1 MIVVVY
7 EAAPGSHVD
16 DLFLAYHVTE
26 ISLML
31 YTRCYPK
38 IQGIGPKKESFLL

>member
-26 ISLML
+26 ISVNVIYEVL
-31 YTRCYPK
+31 PK
-38 IQGIGPKKESFLL
+38 NSGNLTIKKCFLP

>member
-26 ISLML
+26 ISVML

-38 IQGIGPKKESFLL
+38 IQGI